1 MFLSE
6 KTNSDIKS
14 SFSDTFFYS
23 IFIFLTDFFEE
34 DSMTVENKQQSN
46 LYNIGVSYKK
56 ADAAIRGKFSISKEN
71 QKALLKEAKQNGV
84 DGIFVLSTCN
94 RTEIC
99 GFAEHPFQL
108 ISMLCKYSNGT
119 VEEFADVSNV
129 YKNKEAINHL
139 FRMGTGLDSQIL
151 GDYEIVGQLRQA
163 FKQAKKLG
171 TTNAYFERLLN
182 HVMQASKRV
191 KNETKL
197 SSGTTSVSYAAVQYI
212 INNLPDYN
220 SKNILVFGLG
230 KMGKHTC
237 KNLAE
242 YTQNKSVSLINRTEE
257 KVSEFVKEHPLIRNA
272 KYTDLTA
279 EVHNTDVLIVS
290 TGASFPTITKEHIPT
305 DKELLILDLSMPA
318 NVAKEVTELENVT
331 IVNVDDL
338 SKVTDETLAIRQQE
352 VPVAE
357 AIIDTHNQEFQEW
370 LNHRRF
376 TPAITALKESL
387 QTIQQDEI
395 AFHKKKIKNFDEE
408 QAEILT
414 SRFIQK
420 ITTQFV
426 KHLKDE
432 ETSVNTSIEV
442 MAKVF
447 GANLESIHAE
457 DN

>member
-1 MFLSE
+1 M
-6 KTNSDIKS
+6 TADIH
-14 SFSDTFFYS
+14 
-23 IFIFLTDFFEE
+23 
-34 DSMTVENKQQSN
+34 NKN

-56 ADAAIRGKFSISKEN
+56 ADATIRGKFSISKEN
-71 QKALLKEAKQNGV
+71 QVELLKEAKLKGM

-94 RTEIC
+94 RTEIT

-108 ISMLCKYSNGT
+108 ISMLCKYSNGA
-119 VEEFADVSNV
+119 VEEFAEVSNV

-163 FKQAKKLG
+163 FKLAKEVG

-191 KNETKL
+191 KNETRL

-212 INNLPDYN
+212 IKNLPSYN
-220 SKNILVFGLG
+220 LKNILVFGLG

-242 YTQNKSVSLINRTEE
+242 YTQNKSVSLINRTEKKAE
-257 KVSEFVKEHPLIRNA
+257 EFVKEHPSIKNTKFENLNKEIA
-272 KYTDLTA
+272 
-279 EVHNTDVLIVS
+279 NTDVLIVS
-290 TGASFPTITKEHIPT
+290 TGASEATITRDHILT
-305 DKELLILDLSMPA
+305 NNELLILDLSMPA
-318 NVAKEVTELENVT
+318 NVSKEVADLKNVT
-331 IVNVDDL
+331 LINVDEL
-338 SKVTDETLAIRQQE
+338 SKITDETLAIRQQE
-352 VPVAE
+352 IPTAE
-357 AIIDTHNQEFQEW
+357 SIIDTYKIEFNEW
-370 LNHRRF
+370 LNHRKF

-387 QTIQQDEI
+387 KTIQQGEI
-395 AFHKKKIKNFDEE
+395 AFHKKKIKDFDES
-408 QAEILT
+408 QAEVIT

-426 KHLKDE
+426 KHLKAE
-432 ETSVNTSIEV
+432 ETSVSNSIEV

-447 GANLESIHAE
+447 GANLETIHAE